1 MQPSTDSPVIQPALY
16 FTDDMP
22 IVKEDEYVFRY
33 VAAQLPRLA
42 PGQMAIHLFQ
52 RLENKPLRLIALFQN
67 TLDQAF
73 QLNDLVVLALSGDQL
88 IARKTLSIE
97 EIPVLLPMV
106 TIPLWLEFAEEDV
119 FVDLDSLTDPVQL
132 VFSNELLTDVLIDSS
147 FSETERQRIRQIA
160 FSHPIPPTDG
170 WSLLPVSILKKE
182 TSVEAIVLVRNPSN
196 QLLTLDQL
204 AFELVTGETTL
215 AQTEHPAVSVFSTSE
230 YAIRLQFNYSA
241 KATETF
247 ALRYLP

>member
-1 MQPSTDSPVIQPALY
+1 MQPSTDTASLHPALY

-33 VAAQLPRLA
+33 VATQLPGLA

-52 RLENKPLRLIALFQN
+52 LLEKQPLRLIALFQN
-67 TLDQAF
+67 TLDQSF

-88 IARKTLSIE
+88 IARKTLSVE
-97 EIPVLLPMV
+97 EIPVLLPMA
-106 TIPLWLEFAEEDV
+106 TLPLWLEFSEEDV

-132 VFSNELLTDVLIDSS
+132 VFSNELLTDVQIDSS

-160 FSHPIPPTDG
+160 FSHPAPPTDG
-170 WSLLPVSILKKE
+170 WSLLPVSLLKKE
-182 TSVEAIVLVRNPSN
+182 TSVEAIVLVRNPSD

-204 AFELVTGETTL
+204 AFELVTGETTV
-215 AQTEHPAVSVFSTSE
+215 AQTEHPTVSVFSMSE

-241 KATETF
+241 TATERL